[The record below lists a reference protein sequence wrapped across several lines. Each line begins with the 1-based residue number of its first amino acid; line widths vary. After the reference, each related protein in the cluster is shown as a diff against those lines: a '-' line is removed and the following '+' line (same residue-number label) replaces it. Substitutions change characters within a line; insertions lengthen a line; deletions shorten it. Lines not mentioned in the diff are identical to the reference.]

1 MRRKIFISYRAAYET
16 YAAWIQRELAN
27 KNINAFIYQHYDDE
41 IDSEHITIE
50 KFIYPEIER
59 SEAVIVVLAG
69 NTLDKCIE
77 PDDWVRL
84 EIEKAVELGKKIIP
98 VCISGFSYPTEYPDS
113 LYFLSKLR
121 AVKWNTLHPEQSIAN
136 ILRLLPPRTFS
147 ERLRSSVQKSSA
159 AIGALRRSAGS
170 AIARTCRFAKTRIFE
185 NPVVRKRM
193 KRLAF
198 RPLAVLTVLFL
209 SLFVFPVFVIGPTDW
224 ASSGLRNQLAD
235 CYTFSAWKFLV
246 KTDRNKAYSY
256 FLKSVEADSNA
267 YAMAWVAR
275 YLTDCMPSGKRYYG
289 REGDYEITYFK
300 KDGTE
305 DSTQIVRDE
314 AAFEHIRDSLYG
326 VIRHLFI
333 RAGEKGYAS
342 AYYDLAYFLQCK
354 SDYLGLSDSLAYAEA
369 THYRFDFPNEYSA
382 YDYKGLWE
390 NVVYRIEFQVDERRS
405 KSNSIGYEEAKR
417 EFEKHEDPRYLW
429 EYIEHARLNKSTIK
443 SFALSYVDLSDYYQ
457 AHPEKVDSVTLARL
471 IRHVPQLKKT
481 LIKVKNQS
489 TTNIF
494 GISGYADLLFE
505 HEAYDAADELYKAG
519 IIYDTIYTVDDIKR
533 YGSDPNHL
541 LGHARIALLHGNKEE
556 AREPLCRLVDTA
568 INPIYSIR
576 SEAAYHLL
584 ANYELNDSLKAV
596 YRKLAFHPGSLHH
609 SSLTYL
615 QKQYDDYYSDL
626 LQASIGNKILSY
638 FGELSTYFSPDDS
651 YDSNRNKSWKYPR
664 DSVNFRLLR
673 QLRKIAWQKS
683 NRWTCLRI
691 DTLISRHIVPAWHHG
706 LSFELDYFRGSRD
719 TIGGL
724 HNDLAYDRKRDMLVP
739 RWNFKDHAVNSLY
752 IHYIL
757 TDRIAQFTEL
767 LEEELFEDDFSRM
780 SGLSYVNKMSLPCFA
795 YYYRWAVE
803 HDSEILLRWLEKK
816 EKYNFENRAWI
827 LHNYTDKAEQEFL
840 AEIEMTY
847 GLQ

>member
-1 MRRKIFISYRAAYET
+1 MRRKVFISYRAAYET
-16 YAAWIQRELAN
+16 YAAWTQRELAN

-59 SEAVIVVLAG
+59 SEAVIIVLAG

-159 AIGALRRSAGS
+159 AIGTLRRSVGS

-193 KRLAF
+193 KRLVF

-235 CYTFSAWKFLV
+235 CYEWKILV
-246 KTDRNKAYSY
+246 KRDRDKAYSY

-275 YLTDCMPSGKRYYG
+275 YLTDCMPNGERYYG
-289 REGDYEITYFK
+289 PEGNYRITYFK

-305 DSTQIVRDE
+305 DSTQIVRNE

-342 AYYDLAYFLQCK
+342 AYYDLAQFLQNK
-354 SDYLGLSDSLAYAEA
+354 SEYLGLSDSLAYAEA

-405 KSNSIGYEEAKR
+405 KSNNIGYEETKR
-417 EFEKHEDPRYLW
+417 EFERHKDPRYLW
-429 EYIEHARLNKSTIK
+429 EYIEHARLNKSTTK
-443 SFALSYVDLSDYYQ
+443 PFADSYVNLSEYYL
-457 AHPEKVDSVTLARL
+457 AHPEKVDSVTLARM

-481 LIKVKNQS
+481 LIKVKKLS
-489 TTNIF
+489 ATNIF
-494 GISGYADLLFE
+494 NISGYADLLFD

-519 IIYDTIYTVDDIKR
+519 ITYDTIYTVDNIKR
-533 YGSDPNHL
+533 YGPHPYHL
-541 LGHARIALLHGNKEE
+541 LGHARIALLRGNKKE
-556 AREPLCRLVDTA
+556 AREPLCQLVNTA
-568 INPIYSIR
+568 INPITTIPR
-576 SEAAYHLL
+576 EAAHHLL
-584 ANYELNDSLKAV
+584 ANYELNDSLKAA
-596 YRKLAFHPGSLHH
+596 YRKLAFPTEYYNTTGHH
-609 SSLTYL
+609 NSTEVSTYL
-615 QKQYDDYYSDL
+615 QKQYDNYYSDL
-626 LQASIGNKILSY
+626 LQASIENKNLSY
-638 FGELSTYFSPDDS
+638 FGELSTCFSPDDS

-673 QLRKIAWQKS
+673 QLRKIAWQES
-683 NRWTCLRI
+683 NKWKCLRI
-691 DTLISRHIVPAWHHG
+691 DTMISRHIVPAWHHG

-724 HNDLAYDRKRDMLVP
+724 NSDLAYDRKRDMLVP
-739 RWNFKDHAVNSLY
+739 GWNFKGHAVNSLY

-757 TDRIAQFTEL
+757 TDQITQFTEL
-767 LEEELFEDDFSRM
+767 LEEDFPRM
-780 SGLSYVNKMSLPCFA
+780 SGLLDANKMSLPCFA